1 MRVWEGWLICVCL
14 CVLCDL
20 CDVRRGGSACADW
33 RVGGGG
39 KRKKIERCLIGLQ
52 ECVGMF
58 FIYFSFTLDDGGD
71 VQTRGFIV
79 LRRRNAA
86 G

>member
-1 MRVWEGWLICVCL
+1 MCL

-20 CDVRRGGSACADW
+20 CDVRRGGGACADW

-39 KRKKIERCLIGLQ
+39 KRKKIKRCLIGLRA
-52 ECVGMF
+52 CVGMF
-58 FIYFSFTLDDGGD
+58 FFFSFTLVDGGD

-86 G
+86 E